1 MNLKR
6 LLSFFKSKIFY
17 VGILILM
24 QLIILC
30 ALIFLLS
37 YQFYWFYILSLIL
50 SFIAS
55 VYIVNREDNP
65 SFKILWVLLIMSVPV
80 MGGLFY
86 ILFGGRK
93 VPKELRIRDQR
104 SMEEL
109 SQVMKQ
115 NHDMLNA
122 LRQEEPQAY
131 KQANFC
137 WNSGYFPVY
146 RNCEVRYFPLGELKF
161 EALLDELK
169 KAKRFIFL
177 EYFIIAEGIMW
188 NSVLDIMKDKV
199 KEGLDVRLIYDDA
212 GCITTLP
219 PRYFE
224 TLRRYG
230 IKAKLFN
237 PIEPHLALQMNNR
250 DHRKIVV
257 IDGEVAFTGGVN
269 LADEYINRYERFG
282 HWKDMAVMIKGEAV
296 QTFTVSFLQFWNFD
310 EEEKSDPMNF
320 IADVPKQYGDSGYV
334 IPFCDSPT
342 DEDYVGQQT
351 HINMIN
357 SACRCLYAST
367 PYLVIDQ
374 ETKMAL
380 ILAAKN
386 GVDVRILVPHIPDK
400 KTVFEVTR
408 SNYERLIE
416 SGVRIYE
423 YTPGFVHGK
432 VMLADDQSAV
442 VGTVNMDYRSYYLHY
457 ECGVWMYRT
466 SCLKDIR
473 RDFEETFAVSHEVTL
488 EECRDISIIR
498 RFIRAFLNIV
508 SPVM

>member
-188 NSVLDIMKDKV
+188 NSVLDILKDKV

-230 IKAKLFN
+230 IKAKMFN

>member
-188 NSVLDIMKDKV
+188 NSVLDILKDKV

-282 HWKDMAVMIKGEAV
+282 HWKDMAVMTKGEAV

>member
-55 VYIVNREDNP
+55 VYIVNSEDNP

-188 NSVLDIMKDKV
+188 NSVLDILKDKV

-320 IADVPKQYGDSGYV
+320 IADVPKQYSDSGYV

>member
-188 NSVLDIMKDKV
+188 NSALDILKDKV

>member
-188 NSVLDIMKDKV
+188 NSVLDILKDKV

-320 IADVPKQYGDSGYV
+320 IADVPKQHGDSGYV

>member
-104 SMEEL
+104 SREEL

-188 NSVLDIMKDKV
+188 NSVLDILKDKV

-320 IADVPKQYGDSGYV
+320 IADVPKQYSDSGYV

>member
-188 NSVLDIMKDKV
+188 NSVLDILKDKV

-320 IADVPKQYGDSGYV
+320 IADVPKQYSDSGYV

-408 SNYERLIE
+408 SNYGRLIE

>member
-188 NSVLDIMKDKV
+188 NSVLDILKDKV

-320 IADVPKQYGDSGYV
+320 IADVPKQYSDSGYV

-508 SPVM
+508 SPIM

>member
-161 EALLDELK
+161 EALLDEVK

-188 NSVLDIMKDKV
+188 NSVLDILKDKV

>member
-93 VPKELRIRDQR
+93 VPKELRIRDQH

-188 NSVLDIMKDKV
+188 NSVLDILKDKV

>member
-188 NSVLDIMKDKV
+188 NSVLDILKDKV

-320 IADVPKQYGDSGYV
+320 IADVPKQYSDSGYV

-351 HINMIN
+351 HINLIN

-408 SNYERLIE
+408 SNYGRLIE

>member
-188 NSVLDIMKDKV
+188 NSVLDILKDKV

>member
-188 NSVLDIMKDKV
+188 NSVLDILKDKV

-320 IADVPKQYGDSGYV
+320 IANVPKQYSDSGYV

-408 SNYERLIE
+408 SNYERLIQ

>member
-86 ILFGGRK
+86 ILFCGRK

-188 NSVLDIMKDKV
+188 NSVLDILKDKV

>member
-188 NSVLDIMKDKV
+188 NSVLDILKDKV

-466 SCLKDIR
+466 TCLKDIR

>member
-188 NSVLDIMKDKV
+188 NSVLDILKDKV

-320 IADVPKQYGDSGYV
+320 IADVPKQYSDSGYV

>member
-188 NSVLDIMKDKV
+188 NSVLDILKDKV

-423 YTPGFVHGK
+423 YTPGFIHGK

>member
-188 NSVLDIMKDKV
+188 NSVLDILKDKI

>member
-188 NSVLDIMKDKV
+188 NSVLDILKDKV

-473 RDFEETFAVSHEVTL
+473 RDFEETFAVTHEVTL
-488 EECRDISIIR
+488 EECRDISNIR
-498 RFIRAFLNIV
+498 RIIRAFLNIV

>member
-188 NSVLDIMKDKV
+188 NSVLDILKDKV

-320 IADVPKQYGDSGYV
+320 IADVSKQYSDSGYV

>member
-161 EALLDELK
+161 EALFDELK

-188 NSVLDIMKDKV
+188 NSVLDILKDKV

>member
-17 VGILILM
+17 VGMLILM

-188 NSVLDIMKDKV
+188 NSVLDILKDKV

-237 PIEPHLALQMNNR
+237 PIESHLALQMNNR

>member
-24 QLIILC
+24 QLIILS

-188 NSVLDIMKDKV
+188 NSVLDILKDKV

>member
-131 KQANFC
+131 KQAHFC

-188 NSVLDIMKDKV
+188 NSVLDILKDKV

>member
-188 NSVLDIMKDKV
+188 NSVLDILKDKV

-320 IADVPKQYGDSGYV
+320 IADVPKQYSDSGYV

-457 ECGVWMYRT
+457 ECGIWMYRT

>member
-188 NSVLDIMKDKV
+188 NSVLDILKDKV

-237 PIEPHLALQMNNR
+237 PIGPHLALQMNNR

-320 IADVPKQYGDSGYV
+320 IADVPKQYSDSGYV

>member
-131 KQANFC
+131 KQANSC

-188 NSVLDIMKDKV
+188 NSVLDILKDKV

-320 IADVPKQYGDSGYV
+320 IADVPKQYSDSGYV

>member
-37 YQFYWFYILSLIL
+37 YQFYWFYILSLVL

-104 SMEEL
+104 SLEEL

-122 LRQEEPQAY
+122 LRKEEPQAY

-161 EALLDELK
+161 EALIDELK

-188 NSVLDIMKDKV
+188 NSVLDILKDKV

-310 EEEKSDPMNF
+310 EEEKSDPMDF
-320 IADVPKQYGDSGYV
+320 IADMPKQYSDSGYV

>member
-50 SFIAS
+50 SIIAS

-188 NSVLDIMKDKV
+188 NSVLDILKDKV

>member
-188 NSVLDIMKDKV
+188 NSVLDILKDKV

-257 IDGEVAFTGGVN
+257 IDGEVA
-269 LADEYINRYERFG
+269 
-282 HWKDMAVMIKGEAV
+282 
-296 QTFTVSFLQFWNFD
+296 
-310 EEEKSDPMNF
+310 
-320 IADVPKQYGDSGYV
+320 
-334 IPFCDSPT
+334 
-342 DEDYVGQQT
+342 
-351 HINMIN
+351 
-357 SACRCLYAST
+357 LY
-367 PYLVIDQ
+367 
-374 ETKMAL
+374 
-380 ILAAKN
+380 
-386 GVDVRILVPHIPDK
+386 R
-400 KTVFEVTR
+400 R
-408 SNYERLIE
+408 RE
-416 SGVRIYE
+416 S
-423 YTPGFVHGK
+423 
-432 VMLADDQSAV
+432 
-442 VGTVNMDYRSYYLHY
+442 
-457 ECGVWMYRT
+457 CG
-466 SCLKDIR
+466 
-473 RDFEETFAVSHEVTL
+473 
-488 EECRDISIIR
+488 
-498 RFIRAFLNIV
+498 
-508 SPVM
+508 